1 VTASVEAS
9 FCDLSSSSVV
19 TVSGEDAVSFLHS
32 QLTSDVAG
40 LAVNRAQFSGYC
52 SPKGRLY
59 AVFLLVRR
67 EGDVLL
73 QIPRTLGAAIAQRLS
88 KYVLR
93 SRVRV
98 SDATDRFSVFG
109 IMGSEICSTLGAPER
124 PHEATSVAGALLTR
138 LDEDRALVITDVDR
152 APAWRERLQDFDK
165 VDEHLWNLLEIRAGV
180 PLVTPSLQ
188 EEFVPQMLNLDL
200 LGGISYSKGC
210 YPGQEIVARTHYLG
224 RLKQRMHRIQVR
236 TGTALNPG
244 DRLYSTHFR
253 EQASG
258 SVVRAEPANS
268 SIQEALAVLQMDSV
282 QVGDLRYG
290 APDGPAIELLSLPY
304 LSS

>member
-1 VTASVEAS
+1 MTAAVEAS
-9 FCDLSSSSVV
+9 FCELSSSSVV
-19 TVSGEDAVSFLHS
+19 TVSGEEAVSFLHS

-73 QIPRTLGAAIAQRLS
+73 QMPRTLGAAIVQRLS

-98 SDATDRFSVFG
+98 SDATDRFNLFG
-109 IMGSEICSTLGAPER
+109 IMGGEACSALGAPER
-124 PHEATSVAGALLTR
+124 PHEASSVAGALLTR
-138 LDEDRALVITDVDR
+138 LDENRALVITDVDR
-152 APAWRERLQDFDK
+152 TMAWRERLQRFDQ
-165 VDEHLWNLLEIRAGV
+165 VDEHLWNLMDIRAGV
-180 PLVTPSLQ
+180 PTISPATQ
-188 EEFVPQMLNLDL
+188 EEYVPQMLNLDV
-200 LGGISYSKGC
+200 LGGVTYSKGC

-224 RLKQRMHRIQVR
+224 RIKQRMHRIQVR
-236 TGTALNPG
+236 TGAALNPG
-244 DRLYSTHFR
+244 DRLYSTHFG

-258 SVVRAEPANS
+258 SVVRAEPVNS
-268 SIQEALAVLQMDSV
+268 STQEALAVLQIESA
-282 QVGDLRYG
+282 QIGDVRYG
-290 APDGPAIELLSLPY
+290 APDGPTVELLSLPY
-304 LSS
+304 LSR